1 MSQAQDDTTQIRKA
15 RHAGFLN
22 STLHLPEDKRKALYS
37 KYKKQDA
44 QREKNISKFVSQVR
58 AAK

>member
-1 MSQAQDDTTQIRKA
+1 MSQEAPNADQIRKA

-22 STLHLPEDKRKALYS
+22 STMHIPGDKRKALYA

-44 QREKNISKFVSQVR
+44 QREKNITGLVTAIR
-58 AAK
+58 TAK